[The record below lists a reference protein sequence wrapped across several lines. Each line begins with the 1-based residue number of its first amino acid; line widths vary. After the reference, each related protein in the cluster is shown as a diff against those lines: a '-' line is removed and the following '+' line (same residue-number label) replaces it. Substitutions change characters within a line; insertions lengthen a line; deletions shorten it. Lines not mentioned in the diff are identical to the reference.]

1 MEKEFISCT
10 FENKEE
16 INTILDWKG
25 EVKKLRTRYQDRIL
39 KLIQEDLKTLKS

>member
-10 FENKEE
+10 FEDENE
-16 INTILDWKG
+16 ISLVLDWKG

-39 KLIQEDLKTLKS
+39 ELIKEDLKTLKK